1 MKLNRIAL
9 CLATVTLIVLM
20 VSTASACTLPG
31 LSPGYWKHNVK
42 VYNGGPGSF
51 SGDPH
56 ETRATMEFYAGKI
69 VVRPDLPAGVPT
81 TVPEF
86 LVWANQRFQNNQY
99 KGMWLTIANWFN
111 AAADRLLY
119 SD

>member
-1 MKLNRIAL
+1 MKSKKIVIGIAAVAL
-9 CLATVTLIVLM
+9 LALM
-20 VSTASACTLPG
+20 ISNVYACYPA

-69 VVRPDLPAGVPT
+69 VVRLDLPAGVPT

-86 LVWANQRFQNNQY
+86 LVWANERFQNNQY

-111 AAADRLLY
+111 AASDRFLY
-119 SD
+119 ND